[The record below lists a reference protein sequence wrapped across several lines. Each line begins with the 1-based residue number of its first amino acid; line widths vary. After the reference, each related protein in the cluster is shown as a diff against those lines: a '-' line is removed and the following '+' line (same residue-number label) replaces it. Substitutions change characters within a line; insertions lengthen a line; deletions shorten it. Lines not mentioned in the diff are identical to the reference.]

1 MQKILSALQATKT
14 VLLRVA
20 ETGLVLVGFIVIVY
34 LLLGEDSGPYV
45 ISVIANLSLFV
56 SAVSSEAILGVAIL
70 AALVLFL
77 RKKS

>member
-1 MQKILSALQATKT
+1 MQKILSALQATKI